1 MREWHIAGDRT
12 LPIGERTL
20 VMGVLN
26 VTPDSFSDGGEFLSL
41 ESALAHA
48 EKMIAEGADII
59 DIGGEST
66 RPGGAAIVSAEQE
79 MERGLP
85 VISQLPKRSTV
96 SVSLD
101 TTKTVVAPAAL
112 EAGAAI

>member
-1 MREWHIAGDRT
+1 MAALRNLCNLRIAFRYHRDMRKWHISGGTT

-59 DIGGEST
+59 DIGGESN
-66 RPGGAAIVSAEQE
+66 RPRGGSPLSAGKETG
-79 MERGLP
+79 RGFS
-85 VISQLPKRSTV
+85 VINQTPKPTPFS
-96 SVSLD
+96 
-101 TTKTVVAPAAL
+101 
-112 EAGAAI
+112 